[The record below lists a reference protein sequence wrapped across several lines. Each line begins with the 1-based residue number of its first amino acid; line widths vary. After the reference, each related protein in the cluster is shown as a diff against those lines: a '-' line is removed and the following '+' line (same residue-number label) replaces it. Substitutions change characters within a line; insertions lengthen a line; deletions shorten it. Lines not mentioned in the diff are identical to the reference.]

1 MNTFRVD
8 KLGISVSFASPKQI
22 TVCKTCRCIKDCLFP
37 SEMTGGGKK
46 KKKKEEEG
54 RVEKEGQ
61 RSACERGRLFEIS
74 PPLWGPGKWMWHVQI
89 WCFCCNYQKTPD
101 EFFASHVCWFVYA
114 WVCVEYGG
122 RTLIWMCEHACG
134 CTFMSEG
141 CACVC
146 VCICEQ
152 VAGIFEDDSRGLT
165 HARPNKATL
174 WWSLCDTLSLGLWGL
189 SLPHTHVH
197 NTHTLV
203 HTVPRVSS
211 GAPRQIVKAALWLLR
226 VSVRPVCGLMMTH
239 CTLSTNAID
248 PSRHLC
254 TPVLGTATHI
264 SSCKRTTTY
273 VCFEMFW
280 MLLSLVKSSWITWS
294 AVRHAKLENHNRIYT
309 ILMRTIIR

>member
-1 MNTFRVD
+1 MNVTRPNLVFLLQLPENTRWI
-8 KLGISVSFASPKQI
+8 L
-22 TVCKTCRCIKDCLFP
+22 CKPCVL
-37 SEMTGGGKK
+37 
-46 KKKKEEEG
+46 
-54 RVEKEGQ
+54 
-61 RSACERGRLFEIS
+61 
-74 PPLWGPGKWMWHVQI
+74 
-89 WCFCCNYQKTPD
+89 
-101 EFFASHVCWFVYA
+101 
-114 WVCVEYGG
+114 VCVCMSVCG
-122 RTLIWMCEHACG
+122 IWWTHSHMDVWACMWVYVHVWRV
-134 CTFMSEG
+134 CV
-141 CACVC
+141 CVC